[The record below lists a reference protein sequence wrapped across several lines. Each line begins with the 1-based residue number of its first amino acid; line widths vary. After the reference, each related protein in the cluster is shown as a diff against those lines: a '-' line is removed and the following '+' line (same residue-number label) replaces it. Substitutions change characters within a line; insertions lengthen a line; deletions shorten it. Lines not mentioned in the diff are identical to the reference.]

1 MSIIIKE
8 SVEFEAR
15 TMTVLELKNAVTK
28 GNDDF
33 NALFSTVAGVL
44 QRINQKDEWIKNNF
58 KRSKEFMNCVITG
71 AGALDNIIIV
81 PIHLVVKGL
90 KIKSEIETH
99 IPKEVWN
106 ETIRT
111 VEYDQKNGTKYY
123 IIDGQNRLVNS
134 IKGFYQGDYPL
145 GDKLCTAVDGDEEFY
160 MNNKKYSELPKKYQK
175 FIDNIKLSV
184 VVAQKGDI
192 DSFVDSLIAKN
203 EGVSWETWM
212 KLITKKWFTL
222 YRKNIKDITDNPQVK
237 EVLDKISGKD
247 YSYDKNGHDLII
259 SELLIWMHTK
269 HQVNKSSQ
277 HLSYFEGL
285 DRIKSSCFEKLK
297 KYILEFNKGYR
308 KTKTVQNVEFR
319 NYIMLRYAID
329 HRHEFTNIAIP
340 SIKVKMIVDFVK
352 QYTIYN
358 EVLKNDSDGKQIHKL
373 PNGKKS
379 VVKVPYYYPWA
390 CSEYDKPFLDQR
402 IKLLSQKFIKGKNS
416 LEQYGIIESLKDNM
430 SMPSIEEVY
439 HNNPV
444 EVSVGEKLRPSE
456 VSSEFFDRGHIVAT
470 NNGGKNNIENLTI
483 QKISHNRSTKDTNL
497 I

>member
-1 MSIIIKE
+1 MSITIKE
-8 SVEFEAR
+8 SVEFE
-15 TMTVLELKNAVTK
+15 TYKMTVTSLKDAVTK

-33 NALFSTVAGVL
+33 NPLFSTVAGVL
-44 QRINQKDEWIKNNF
+44 QRINQKEEWIKDNF

-81 PIHLVVKGL
+81 PIHLVVNSL
-90 KIKSEIETH
+90 KIKAEIHTD
-99 IPKEVWN
+99 IPKEVWD
-106 ETIRT
+106 ETIRQI
-111 VEYDQKNGTKYY
+111 EYDQENGTKFY

-134 IKGFYQGDYPL
+134 IKGFYEDEYPL
-145 GDKLCTAVDGDEEFY
+145 GDKLCTAIDDGEEYY

-175 FIDNIKLSV
+175 FIDNIELSV
-184 VVAQKGDI
+184 VIAQKGDI

-212 KLITKKWFTL
+212 KVITKQWFTL
-222 YRKNIKDITDNPQVK
+222 YRKHIKDIADNPQVK

-247 YSYDKNGHDLII
+247 YSYDKNGHDLIV

-269 HQVNKSSQ
+269 QQVNKPSQ
-277 HLSYFEGL
+277 HLPYFEGL
-285 DRIKSSCFEKLK
+285 ERIKSSCFEKLK

-308 KTKTVQNVEFR
+308 KTKSIQNVEFR

-329 HRHEFTNIAIP
+329 NRNEFKHIAIP
-340 SIKVKMIVDFVK
+340 SIKVKMVVDFVGVYK
-352 QYTIYN
+352 VYN
-358 EVLKNDSDGKQIHKL
+358 EVLKSDSKGKQIHKL

-379 VVKVPYYYPWA
+379 VMKVPYYYPWA
-390 CSEYDKPFLDQR
+390 CSEYDKSFLDQR
-402 IKLLSQKFIKGKNS
+402 IKLLSEMFIKNKVE
-416 LEQYGIIESLKDNM
+416 LEQEGIIESLEDNM
-430 SMPSIEEVY
+430 SMPSLEEIY

-456 VSSEFFDRGHIVAT
+456 VSSEFFDRGHLVAK
-470 NNGGKNNIENLTI
+470 NNDGKNNIENLAI
-483 QKISHNRSTKDTNL
+483 HKKSHNRSIKDTDL

>member
-8 SVEFEAR
+8 SVEFETHTA
-15 TMTVLELKNAVTK
+15 TVLKLKNAVTK
-28 GNDDF
+28 GDNDF
-33 NALFSTVAGVL
+33 SPLFSTAAGVL
-44 QRINQKDEWIKNNF
+44 QRINQKEEWKKDNF

-81 PIHLVVKGL
+81 PIHLVVNSL
-90 KIKSEIETH
+90 KIKAEIHTD
-99 IPKEVWN
+99 IPKEVWD

-111 VEYDQKNGTKYY
+111 VEYDQENGTEYY
-123 IIDGQNRLVNS
+123 IIDGQNRLVNA
-134 IKGFYQGDYPL
+134 IKGFYEDEYPL
-145 GDKLCTAVDGDEEFY
+145 GDKLCTAIDGDEEYY
-160 MNNKKYSELPKKYQK
+160 MNSKKYSELPKKYQK
-175 FIDNIKLSV
+175 FIDNIKLNL

-212 KLITKKWFTL
+212 KLVTKEWFTL
-222 YRKNIKDITDNPQVK
+222 YRKEIKTIADNPQVK
-237 EVLDKISGKD
+237 ELLNKVSGKD

-259 SELLIWMHTK
+259 SELLIWMDTK

-277 HLSYFEGL
+277 HLPYFKGL
-285 DRIKSSCFEKLK
+285 ERIKSSCFEKLK

-329 HRHEFTNIAIP
+329 NRHEFKNIAIP

-358 EVLKNDSDGKQIHKL
+358 EALKNDSDGKQIHKL

-379 VVKVPYYYPWA
+379 VMKVPYYYPWA
-390 CSEYDKPFLDQR
+390 CSEYDKAFLDQR
-402 IKLLSQKFIKGKNS
+402 IKLLSQKFIDEKDE
-416 LEQYGIIESLKDNM
+416 LERLQIIESLKDNM
-430 SMPSIEEVY
+430 PMPSIEEVY

-456 VSSEFFDRGHIVAT
+456 VSSEFFDRGHIIAT
-470 NNGGKNNIENLTI
+470 NNGGKNNIENLAI

>member
-1 MSIIIKE
+1 MSITIKE
-8 SVEFEAR
+8 SVEFETH
-15 TMTVLELKNAVTK
+15 TMTVLKLKNAVTK

-44 QRINQKDEWIKNNF
+44 QRINQKDEWIKDNF

-81 PIHLVVKGL
+81 PIHLVVNSL
-90 KIKSEIETH
+90 KIKAKIHTD
-99 IPKEVWN
+99 IPKEVWD

-111 VEYDQKNGTKYY
+111 VEYDQENGTKYY

-134 IKGFYQGDYPL
+134 IKGFYEDEYPL
-145 GDKLCTAVDGDEEFY
+145 GDKLCTAVDGDEEY
-160 MNNKKYSELPKKYQK
+160 YLNSKKYSELPKKYQK

-212 KLITKKWFTL
+212 KVVTKQWFTL
-222 YRKNIKDITDNPQVK
+222 YRKDIKDITDNPQVK
-237 EVLDKISGKD
+237 EALNKISGKE

-259 SELLIWMHTK
+259 SELLIWMHTQQ
-269 HQVNKSSQ
+269 QVNKPSQ
-277 HLSYFEGL
+277 HLPYFEGIEK
-285 DRIKSSCFEKLK
+285 IKSSCFYKLK

-329 HRHEFTNIAIP
+329 NRHEFKHIATP
-340 SIKVKMIVDFVK
+340 SIKVKMVVDFVRE
-352 QYTIYN
+352 YSIYN
-358 EVLKNDSDGKQIHKL
+358 KVLQKDPKGKKTTIL

-379 VVKVPYYYPWA
+379 IMKVPNYYPWA
-390 CSEYDKPFLDQR
+390 CSEFGKSFLDQR
-402 IKLLSQKFIKGKNS
+402 IKLLSKMFIKNKNS
-416 LEQYGIIESLKDNM
+416 LEQLGIIESLEDNI
-430 SMPSIEEVY
+430 SMPLIEEIY
-439 HNNPV
+439 QNNPV

-456 VSSEFFDRGHIVAT
+456 VSSEFFDRGHLVAK
-470 NNGGKNNIENLTI
+470 NNGGKNNIENLAI
-483 QKISHNRSTKDTNL
+483 HEKSHNRSIQDTDL
-497 I
+497 K